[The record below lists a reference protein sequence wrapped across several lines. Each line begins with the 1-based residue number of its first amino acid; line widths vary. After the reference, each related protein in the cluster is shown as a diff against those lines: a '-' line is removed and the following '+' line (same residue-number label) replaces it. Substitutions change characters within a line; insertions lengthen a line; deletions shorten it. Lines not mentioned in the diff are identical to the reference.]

1 MVLFLSALP
10 EKGSYCFFW
19 PVSEMSNEEVGKRWG
34 GNASRSCYCILEEAN
49 LDELSRSCTGCLV
62 EVVAQH
68 TYILDKTYTFAEKK
82 KTFVQLTPC
91 FLCLWMCQSMCRSQ
105 HFQRKQLLRCGSRAR
120 LWLVV
125 IMICEWRFCVFN
137 LHQNSNL
144 KIPMFVLSP
153 TFEQDPSQE
162 NPVWCSQN
170 DAFDI
175 LNFVIFRRHSA
186 EMWSNC
192 CDWRLNSEMS
202 EHRGSQR

>member
-1 MVLFLSALP
+1 MLRGKHFSFMLLYSGRSESRWAQQELYRMFGWGRSSAHL
-10 EKGSYCFFW
+10 
-19 PVSEMSNEEVGKRWG
+19 
-34 GNASRSCYCILEEAN
+34 
-49 LDELSRSCTGCLV
+49 
-62 EVVAQH
+62 
-68 TYILDKTYTFAEKK
+68 ILDKTYTFAEKK

-175 LNFVIFRRHSA
+175 LNFVIFRRRSA